1 MQHAGIDVSAKF
13 LTVCFA
19 AACGKRETFTI
30 DNTAQGHQKLVRR
43 LTGKRLIT
51 RVALEASGNYGLD
64 VTLTLAAAEG
74 IELMVVNPRVARD
87 FARAHCGRS
96 KTDAV
101 DAEVLLEYVQRMAF
115 VPYQPPSPELLEL
128 RCQTRRISELTEE
141 RAAQKARLH
150 AAELSKAAR
159 SQVVVRDLK
168 VHIRFL
174 NQRIAALEKQALA
187 LIRRHR
193 ALDQNFRL
201 ICTAPGFATKSAL
214 RLLGEL
220 CVLPADMSDRQWVA
234 YAGLD
239 PAHYQ
244 SGSSVHKPA
253 RISRRGHAGL
263 RAILFLSAMCASTHN
278 AHVRT
283 YYQQLCQRGKKPLQA
298 LVAVMRKLLHAI
310 HGMLKNRTPFEGAKF
325 RQLAPATP

>member
-1 MQHAGIDVSAKF
+1 MQHVGSDVSAKS

-19 AACGKRETFTI
+19 APCGKRETFTI

-43 LTGKRLIT
+43 LTGKGLIT

-74 IELMVVNPRVARD
+74 IELMSVNPRVARD
-87 FARAHCGRS
+87 FARAQCSRS

-115 VPYQPPSPELLEL
+115 VPYQPPRAERLQL
-128 RCQTRRISELTEE
+128 RCLSRRLDELTQQ
-141 RAAQKARLH
+141 RAAEKARLH
-150 AAELSKAAR
+150 AAELSKALSR
-159 SQVVVRDLK
+159 LVVRDLK
-168 VHIRFL
+168 AHIRFL
-174 NQRIAALEKQALA
+174 DKHIEALQKQALA
-187 LIRRHR
+187 LIRCHP
-193 ALDQNFRL
+193 ALHQDFRL
-201 ICTAPGFATKSAL
+201 ICSAPGFATKSAL

-220 CVLPADMSDRQWVA
+220 CVLPADMSERQWVA

-239 PAHYQ
+239 PAHHQ

-278 AHVRT
+278 THVRA

-310 HGMLKNRTPFEGAKF
+310 HGMLKNRAPFEGARF